1 MGLSDKSTLYF
12 ALKGQF
18 SGFLQEVNIS
28 SGLIQIQESLF
39 FLSLLLVVM
48 RSYDVIEE
56 SVKDI
61 KGELGKIQQQ
71 QKVCAVNCD
80 CLDKVWEKI
89 IGGIA
94 KSQVLTLLGPL
105 VR

>member
-1 MGLSDKSTLYF
+1 MLEGRVSCENACHVGLSDKSTLYF

-48 RSYDVIEE
+48 RSD
-56 SVKDI
+56 D
-61 KGELGKIQQQ
+61 LFNMGKQAKYKRIF
-71 QKVCAVNCD
+71 CA
-80 CLDKVWEKI
+80 CL
-89 IGGIA
+89 
-94 KSQVLTLLGPL
+94 LLANS
-105 VR
+105 